1 MTLRNVNS
9 PYSFRFD
16 GGMDETE
23 FKQSL
28 EKIATEVN
36 KEYGDQGSCILGY
49 EMYVQGRRLCNQ
61 PWQGSVSC
69 GAFYDRAVDY
79 LTGLGVSESDIV
91 VEYGRMD

>member
-1 MTLRNVNS
+1 MILRNVNS

-16 GGMDETE
+16 GGIDETE

-36 KEYGDQGSCILGY
+36 EEYGDSGSCILGY
-49 EMYVQGRRLCNQ
+49 EMYVQGSRLCNQ

-69 GAFYDRAVDY
+69 EIFYNRATDY
-79 LTGLGVSESDIV
+79 LVSLGIKKSDMF